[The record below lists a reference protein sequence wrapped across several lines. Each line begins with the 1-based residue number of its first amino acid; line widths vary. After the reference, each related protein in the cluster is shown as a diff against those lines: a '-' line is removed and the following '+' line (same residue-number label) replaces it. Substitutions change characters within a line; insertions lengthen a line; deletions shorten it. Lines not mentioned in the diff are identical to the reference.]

1 MGNEITR
8 ACDADRQRFAD
19 HLAFLYGQGYITEA
33 EAEALRQQIMSAR
46 SLSILYSTLSGY
58 PLPEPEPLP
67 AEKRRRDWLV
77 PENFVPACVVT
88 AIAGLLTAVVPAT
101 ALAHR
106 GDTVSNV
113 LTATAIVSG
122 IILVLVAILVAAIA
136 SCRWEDIGSFERE
149 KRRAADKRRRS

>member
-1 MGNEITR
+1 MGTEITR
-8 ACDADRQRFAD
+8 ACDADRERFTE
-19 HLAFLYGQGYITEA
+19 HLAYLYGKGFITTDA
-33 EAEALRQQIMSAR
+33 EAEELRRQIMSAR
-46 SLSILYSTLSGY
+46 SLAVLNSTLSGY
-58 PLPEPEPLP
+58 PLPEPEPS
-67 AEKRRRDWLV
+67 KRRDWSV

-122 IILVLVAILVAAIA
+122 GILVLVAILVAVIA
-136 SCRWEDIGSFERE
+136 SCRWQDIGAFERE